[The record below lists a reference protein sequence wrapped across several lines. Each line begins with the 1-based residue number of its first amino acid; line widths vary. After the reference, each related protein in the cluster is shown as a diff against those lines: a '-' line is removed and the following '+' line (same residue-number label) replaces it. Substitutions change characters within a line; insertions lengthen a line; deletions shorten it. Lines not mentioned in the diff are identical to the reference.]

1 MSSIITDDM
10 VKEMCSLQR
19 PIPMKALGILNSN
32 PKVGNKPNFIRK
44 KGRSGIKAVDLP
56 IYAPASVENLV
67 QSICSITKL
76 DEAVV
81 EQYLEKRID
90 NEIGVRQVEVKYD
103 GEIIPLSDDIVY
115 DEFPIPEP
123 TLDPTPQPAVEPELV
138 EPVEDMAE
146 VMLDEKE
153 NDPMADAVERGQ

>member
-19 PIPMKALGILNSN
+19 PIPMKALGILSSN

-44 KGRSGIKAVDLP
+44 KGRSGIKAIDLP

-76 DEAVV
+76 DEEVV

-90 NEIGVRQVEVKYD
+90 NQMNVREVEIKYD
-103 GEIIPLSDDIVY
+103 GEIVPLSDDIVY

-123 TLDPTPQPAVEPELV
+123 TPEPAVEPADETELV
-138 EPVEDMAE
+138 EPVEEM
-146 VMLDEKE
+146 VDEKE

>member
-19 PIPMKALGILNSN
+19 PIPMKALGILSSN

-44 KGRSGIKAVDLP
+44 KGRSGIKAIDLP

-76 DEAVV
+76 DEEVV

-90 NEIGVRQVEVKYD
+90 NQMNVREVEIKYD
-103 GEIIPLSDDIVY
+103 GEIVPLSDDIVY
-115 DEFPIPEP
+115 DEFPIPEA
-123 TLDPTPQPAVEPELV
+123 TPEPAVEPADETELV
-138 EPVEDMAE
+138 EPVEDT
-146 VMLDEKE
+146 VDEKE
-153 NDPMADAVERGQ
+153 TDPMADAVERGQ